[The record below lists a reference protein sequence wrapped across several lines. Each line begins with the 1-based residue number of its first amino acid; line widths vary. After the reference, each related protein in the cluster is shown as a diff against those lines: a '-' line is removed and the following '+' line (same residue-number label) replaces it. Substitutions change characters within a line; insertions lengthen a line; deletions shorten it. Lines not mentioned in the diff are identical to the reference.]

1 MRKKKDEEE
10 HVEETGA
17 EVEETDA
24 SEEKEE
30 AEASERREEA
40 EESEETGETEAQ
52 SPQKPMDLERLV
64 AEPTWKEML
73 LELVAK
79 EQIDPWNIDIIDVA
93 DKYLARIRALQLLD
107 LHIPANLILAS
118 SILLRFKSDAL
129 RFEEEEQVVESE
141 VFIADEQPPV
151 EVPMLSL
158 RTRIPPKRRLSLGEL
173 VHALESVFE
182 DIRRRAT
189 RAPPP
194 MGHITITIPK
204 YDIEER
210 MNEILSRAQRLADKE
225 GMLTFSSLLK
235 KRTREE
241 KINTLIPML
250 HLAQDNKLSLAQEK
264 FFGEIFIH
272 IQKHT

>member
-1 MRKKKDEEE
+1 MRKSEKVAEAS
-10 HVEETGA
+10 ETG
-17 EVEETDA
+17 EE
-24 SEEKEE
+24 SEEKEK
-30 AEASERREEA
+30 SETR
-40 EESEETGETEAQ
+40 EESEAEVGEVQDA
-52 SPQKPMDLERLV
+52 SKPMDLERLV

-79 EQIDPWNIDIIDVA
+79 EQIDPWNIDLIDIA
-93 DKYLARIRALQLLD
+93 EKYLARIRQLQLLD

-118 SILLRFKSDAL
+118 SILLRFKSDAI
-129 RFEEEEQVVESE
+129 RFEEEEQVVEQE

-158 RTRIPPKRRLSLGEL
+158 RTRIPPKRRLTLGEL

-182 DIRRRAT
+182 DVRKRAT

-210 MNEILSRAQRLADKE
+210 MNELLARAQRLADKE
-225 GMLTFSSLLK
+225 GLLTFSALLK

-241 KINTLIPML
+241 KISTLIPVL

-272 IQKHT
+272 LHT

>member
-1 MRKKKDEEE
+1 MRKKKEEE
-10 HVEETGA
+10 ESAVEE
-17 EVEETDA
+17 EPEER
-24 SEEKEE
+24 KEAGE
-30 AEASERREEA
+30 T
-40 EESEETGETEAQ
+40 EESETSAPQ

-79 EQIDPWNIDIIDVA
+79 EQIDPWNIDIIDIA
-93 DKYLARIRALQLLD
+93 DKYLARIHALQLLD

-118 SILLRFKSDAL
+118 SILLRFKSDAI

-141 VFIADEQPPV
+141 VFIAEEQPPM

-158 RTRIPPKRRLSLGEL
+158 RTRIPPKRRLTLSEL
-173 VHALESVFE
+173 VHALDSVFE
-182 DIRRRAT
+182 DIRKRAT

-210 MNEILSRAQRLADKE
+210 MNEILGRAQKLADKE

-250 HLAQDNKLSLAQEK
+250 HLAQDNKLSLAQDK